1 MVSNTEKRTGPHVP
15 PLDTAGLVD
24 DAVSSVTGRSL
35 SLTGTSGVKSSDTG
49 SSGIDH
55 QEVVKSSSATSME
68 KILVPKAVQNEEH
81 YKQLL
86 EQGKLR
92 HGSIIKKKNR
102 PSTSG
107 SQIVFHDMDGHAH
120 RMPKAASQS
129 SLMQSESSIDVS
141 HDCGAP
147 SPHSDAG
154 STAVDSKPS
163 TGVDSYSKP
172 TRGYTI
178 RERDAVNELWIF
190 IVNGLK
196 RKVWEKKCG
205 RLLNQLSLVKWK
217 VYVTRYPGHAR
228 KLAYRA
234 QNKGADMI
242 IAVGGDGTLQEIVDG
257 MMRSHCKD
265 DMGLPKAVL
274 TVLPAGSSN
283 DFHRS
288 MGWDLDF
295 EDGMW
300 RIGHRGETAL
310 VDVGKVTCVGPSG
323 GPVSRYWINISSLGM
338 SGVISGREHKYKFWG
353 PLKYNV
359 AALVEAIK
367 YVIFKKSPVLL
378 SYDGGEWEFVKNLTV
393 LAACNGHTF
402 ASGMRISDYAS
413 PFSGDLD
420 MVLIACGR
428 NVLNVASSMKHF
440 ERGTPS
446 RSKHVTSR
454 RCKRLDVL
462 AADSNGNPLEESMVY
477 NAHADN
483 GNEFSREDSNVSLED
498 SVEIQPE
505 EGSDHAHPT
514 RERSISGRMS
524 PNTVK
529 AIQATHKE
537 TLKTLTAHRYPVECD
552 GECIG
557 HLPASYEILP
567 RALKFRIPKDTSLTG
582 SK

>member
-1 MVSNTEKRTGPHVP
+1 MGSNGEGSQGPDVP

-24 DAVSSVTGRSL
+24 DAVSPSSVTARSL

-49 SSGIDH
+49 SSGRDH
-55 QEVVKSSSATSME
+55 DVVKGSCATPME
-68 KILVPKAVQNEEH
+68 HILVPKAVQNEEH

-102 PSTSG
+102 RNMSG
-107 SQIVFHDMDGHAH
+107 SQIVLDMDGHAH

-129 SLMQSESSIDVS
+129 SLVQSESSVDMS
-141 HDCGAP
+141 HECGAP

-154 STAVDSKPS
+154 STGA
-163 TGVDSYSKP
+163 DSYSKQT
-172 TRGYTI
+172 TRGYTV
-178 RERDAVNELWIF
+178 RERDGVNELWIF

-196 RKVWEKKCG
+196 RKVWEKQCG

-242 IAVGGDGTLQEIVDG
+242 IAVGGDGTLQEVVDG

-288 MGWDLDF
+288 MGWNIDF
-295 EDGMW
+295 EEGMW

-310 VDVGKVTCVGPSG
+310 VDVGKVTCIGPSG
-323 GPVSRYWINISSLGM
+323 GPVSRYWMNISSFGM
-338 SGVISGREHKYKFWG
+338 SGVISGREHKYTFWG

-359 AALVEAIK
+359 AALVEAFK
-367 YVIFKKSPVLL
+367 YVIFKKSPVLV
-378 SYDGGEWEFVKNLTV
+378 SYDGGEWEFVKNLTL

-402 ASGMRISDYAS
+402 ASGMRISDCAS

-428 NVLNVASSMKHF
+428 SILNVATTMKHF

-454 RCKRLDVL
+454 RCKRLDIL

-477 NAHADN
+477 NAHANN

-498 SVEIQPE
+498 SVEIRPE
-505 EGSDHAHPT
+505 EGSEHAHPT
-514 RERSISGRMS
+514 RELSISGRMS

-529 AIQATHKE
+529 DIQATHKE
-537 TLKTLTAHRYPVECD
+537 TLKKLSAHRYPVECD

-557 HLPASYEILP
+557 HVPASYEILP